1 MNDFLVLLKDFR
13 NLIVSWRIGVA
24 EWKGI
29 SGDAATT
36 EDESSIPLFVEV
48 YYVREGVSER
58 IDEIPVHNREN
69 SWHIFMHDG
78 YYGKRIFLRLAA
90 ETTKGRI
97 GIAQSDIIEIPVKN
111 PLESELD
118 EMQRRIIEVSGIE
131 IDDEGSGFLSSR

>member
-13 NLIVSWRIGVA
+13 NLIVSWRIGA
-24 EWKGI
+24 DEWKVI
-29 SGDAATT
+29 RGDAATA

-48 YYVREGVSER
+48 YSVSESISER
-58 IDEIPVHNREN
+58 IDEIPVHKREN

-78 YYGKRIFLRLAA
+78 YFGKRIFLRLAA

-97 GIAQSDIIEIPVKN
+97 GIAQSDTIEIPIKN

-118 EMQRRIIEVSGIE
+118 EMQKRIIEVSGIE
-131 IDDEGSGFLSSR
+131 IDDEGSEPLSSR